1 MNTRTRTNLPIGTFI
16 DMAAIVL
23 GSLIGLMLQQ
33 AFPENLNAII
43 FQGIG
48 LTVILIGI
56 RMGMKFPGEYLLVLV
71 FSMILGGVIGE
82 LIGVDAFFNSFG
94 DSIKSTFNIESA
106 SFTEGMITT
115 FIVCCI
121 GPMTIIGSIEEGIS
135 GNRDLLGVK
144 ALLDFVTA
152 IALATTFGI
161 GVMFSIILMLIFQG
175 GITLTAARAK
185 DLFTEEMII
194 ILSTAGGLLLIG
206 LAFNV
211 MEMGQINVSNLLPS
225 LVVVVVFS
233 WAYQKYYLK
242 GKKTKED

>member
-1 MNTRTRTNLPIGTFI
+1 MRNLPIGTFI
-16 DMAAIVL
+16 DMAAVVI
-23 GSLIGLMLQQ
+23 GSLIGLMLQE
-33 AFPENLNAII
+33 AFPENINAIM
-43 FQGIG
+43 FQAIG

-56 RMGMKFPGEYLLVLV
+56 RMGLKFPGEYLLVLV
-71 FSMILGGVIGE
+71 FSMILGGIIGE
-82 LIGVDAFFNSFG
+82 VLGVDAFFNNFG

-106 SFTEGMITT
+106 SFTEGMITA

-121 GPMTIIGSIEEGIS
+121 GPMTIIGSIEEGLS

-152 IALATTFGI
+152 LALATTFGI

-175 GITLTAARAK
+175 GITLSAARAK
-185 DLFTEEMII
+185 SFFTEEMII

-211 MEMGQINVSNLLPS
+211 MKMGEINVSNLLPS
-225 LVVVVVFS
+225 LIVVVLLS
-233 WAYQKYYLK
+233 WAYQKYVLK
-242 GKKTKED
+242 KREHKNT

>member
-16 DMAAIVL
+16 DMASVVL
-23 GSLIGLMLQQ
+23 GSLIGLMLQS

-82 LIGVDAFFNSFG
+82 LLGVDAFFNGFG
-94 DSIKSTFNIESA
+94 DTIKSTFNIESA

-121 GPMTIIGSIEEGIS
+121 GPMTIIGSIEEGLS

-161 GVMFSIILMLIFQG
+161 GVMFSIILMLLFQG

-225 LVVVVVFS
+225 LIVVVVLS

-242 GKKTKED
+242 GKKVED